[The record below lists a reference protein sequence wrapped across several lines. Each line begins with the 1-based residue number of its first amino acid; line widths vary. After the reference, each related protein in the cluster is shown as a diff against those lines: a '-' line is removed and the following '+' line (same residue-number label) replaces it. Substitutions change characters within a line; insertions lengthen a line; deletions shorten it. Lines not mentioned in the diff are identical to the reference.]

1 MKFCII
7 LQARLGST
15 RLPNKILKYIYK
27 KETILSFLIKRIKKE
42 KFNLIVATTKNKKDN
57 KIIRICKKLNIR
69 YFRGPEN
76 NVYKRFYDCS
86 NKYKIQNIIR
96 LTSDCPL
103 VDIKLLKKMITVYN
117 KKNLEYFS
125 NTLPIKKSRFPNGSD
140 IEIFKSELF
149 SKFTVLNSDQKQHV
163 TNLFWKDKK
172 IKSDIFLI
180 KKNYSNLR
188 YTLDYKEDLLVIK
201 KIISYLKKSKK
212 DITYKNICNFLLK
225 NKKIMKVNNK
235 YNQFFQGKKIKV

>member
-15 RLPNKILKYIYK
+15 RFPNKILKKIYK
-27 KETILSFLIKRIKKE
+27 KETTLSFLIKRLKKE
-42 KFNLIVATTKNKKDN
+42 KFNLIVATTKKRRDN
-57 KIIRICKKLNIR
+57 KIIKICKKLKTQ
-69 YFRGPEN
+69 YFRGSEN
-76 NVYKRFYDCS
+76 NVYKRFSNCS

-103 VDIKLLKKMITVYN
+103 IDIQLLKKMITIYS
-117 KKNLEYFS
+117 KKKLEYFS

-149 SKFTVLNSDQKQHV
+149 DKFKLLKLDQKQHV

-188 YTLDYKEDLLVIK
+188 YTLDYKEDLFVIK
-201 KIISYLKKSKK
+201 KIISYLKIKK
-212 DITYKNICNFLLK
+212 KNITYKNICNFLLK
-225 NKKIMKVNNK
+225 NKKIMKINNK
-235 YNQFFQGKKIKV
+235 YNHFFQGKKVKI